1 MSKRASDGRS
11 QKDSPTTEEAAAPPL
26 LSEKLIA
33 QLQGAVITAQRRRKS
48 DPSDTSANATVAPIP
63 LQDP

>member
-11 QKDSPTTEEAAAPPL
+11 QKDPTTEEAAAPPF

-33 QLQGAVITAQRRRKS
+33 QLQGAVMAAQRRRKS
-48 DPSDTSANATVAPIP
+48 DPSDTSANTTVAPTS

>member
-1 MSKRASDGRS
+1 MSKRASEGRPE
-11 QKDSPTTEEAAAPPL
+11 KDRPTTEEAAAPPL

-33 QLQGAVITAQRRRKS
+33 QLQGVVVAAQRRRKS

>member
-11 QKDSPTTEEAAAPPL
+11 QKDRPTTEEAAPPL

-33 QLQGAVITAQRRRKS
+33 QLQGAVSAAQRRRKS
-48 DPSDTSANATVAPIP
+48 EPNDTSGNGALKQIAPP
-63 LQDP
+63 DP